1 MVEAV
6 EGVGDFVDVSAD
18 FVWCFFFEGVFDGAS
33 EFGQFQH
40 EVFLAGVYCR
50 EEFSG
55 FEVSAFFFVTVQD
68 GFDSYNCVEDVR
80 TCVSFEGGEAVDVED
95 VVFGCLVGEVTVF
108 DCGEA
113 YYFGCFL
120 RILVFDASV
129 FDNLV
134 EHFFVDVCDQVFK
147 THNAA
152 VSCLEWFAVFSVHGT
167 EAKEGKFCLW
177 FYETGLSCAAEYL
190 DEVEF
195 LAFVYDVED
204 LIRIEEFYSFY
215 DRCKVCCCIKG
226 CSVGFEKH
234 AWRDFFGICVFFDI
248 YNECSLIFVCEALV
262 FHHLDH
268 IRDVWLCV
276 GFLFPEVEG
285 YI

>member
-18 FVWCFFFEGVFDGAS
+18 FVWCFFFESVFDGAS

-134 EHFFVDVCDQVFK
+134 EHFFVR
-147 THNAA
+147 
-152 VSCLEWFAVFSVHGT
+152 S
-167 EAKEGKFCLW
+167 
-177 FYETGLSCAAEYL
+177 
-190 DEVEF
+190 
-195 LAFVYDVED
+195 
-204 LIRIEEFYSFY
+204 
-215 DRCKVCCCIKG
+215 
-226 CSVGFEKH
+226 GFQD
-234 AWRDFFGICVFFDI
+234 A
-248 YNECSLIFVCEALV
+248 
-262 FHHLDH
+262 
-268 IRDVWLCV
+268 
-276 GFLFPEVEG
+276 
-285 YI
+285 